1 MAARHRLTAL
11 PANVRESPGGTPAP
25 DFRKINVGG
34 IKTAPN
40 LCPVPGE
47 PENGKRVGSDFRYKL
62 ISSDD
67 LELTK
72 NNNAKHIP
80 CRERRR
86 ERQLPLFRPCF
97 GPVRSG
103 PHRPVHAADADGP
116 APCSAAPA
124 SRRACG
130 GGTGLGSPPRP
141 SSALPRRPEGG
152 DRLGLEPLARPD
164 FRELSREAAP
174 AATDLQWRVQSGP
187 CFRVKATAT
196 ALRAERY
203 VAAGRGGTRTWRRNP
218 CLRLR
223 ARPLIKLYITWA
235 INMSSKPSHKQRSKR
250 QEASHLK
257 AGSLFR
263 AWCPIVGY
271 DFREVRVDHLDRI
284 RNMETISKWCH
295 FRKDRLSMVIGAGSL
310 FTAWCPSRGLIS
322 VKSAPTPLT
331 ASGT

>member
-1 MAARHRLTAL
+1 M
-11 PANVRESPGGTPAP
+11 NKDIV
-25 DFRKINVGG
+25 DYV
-34 IKTAPN
+34 
-40 LCPVPGE
+40 
-47 PENGKRVGSDFRYKL
+47 
-62 ISSDD
+62 
-67 LELTK
+67 
-72 NNNAKHIP
+72 

-284 RNMETISKWCH
+284 RNMETISKVPSSELGA
-295 FRKDRLSMVIGAGSL
+295 LSLGM
-310 FTAWCPSRGLIS
+310 IS
-322 VKSAPTPLT
+322 VRCVPATLT
-331 ASGT
+331 ASGIWKPYPRDRVCTAIGAHSHFIA